1 MVLSLTD
8 MPKELYACFQQVY
21 ERASCLVGVYTS
33 HGSSKAITMH
43 VPEE

>member
-1 MVLSLTD
+1 MKTD
-8 MPKELYACFQQVY
+8 GTLACNSCLVQQVY

-33 HGSSKAITMH
+33 NGSSKAVTLH